1 VIYSNQEV
9 KRFPIKPNPLEKG
22 GGKRRVFIMVKDGR
36 AAEGR
41 GRLGFLFK
49 VYSVYTSM
57 TGLARKRRFTMLA
70 RQLMHKELVTIL
82 PSATVHEAALK
93 MKEHGVGSVLVVEE
107 GWKLKG
113 ILTDRDIAITVAA
126 DFKEPRVTSAGDIM
140 TKDPITIEADADI
153 DSALRIMKRA
163 TIRRLPVTENGRLV
177 GLLSS
182 ADVATEIKEELD
194 QFIGLEEAFAKH

>member
-1 VIYSNQEV
+1 
-9 KRFPIKPNPLEKG
+9 
-22 GGKRRVFIMVKDGR
+22 
-36 AAEGR
+36 
-41 GRLGFLFK
+41 
-49 VYSVYTSM
+49 
-57 TGLARKRRFTMLA
+57 MLA

-140 TKDPITIEADADI
+140 TKDPITIDAGADI

-163 TIRRLPVTENGRLV
+163 TIRRLPVTENGKLV

-182 ADVATEIKEELD
+182 ADVAAEIKEEFD